1 MLIVGTVC
9 SLACVLGPV
18 WLARLGLV
26 PALGAAFVSC
36 WLAWR
41 EIGLERRAHAAAM
54 LSASRRHGAQLSEE
68 RRHNTAVLTA
78 MSGRLEASNTLAV
91 SRGATIHQLRH
102 EIARLNGDVNGLRGA
117 NGRLTRDLNFRNAA
131 IAELRETI
139 AERESE
145 LAALLA
151 AAEDAAT
158 DCAQDAATRRGEAE
172 ADITSAPD
180 AEIHRLPSRA
190 VGTHATTDVPVE
202 QALGDDGAERRNAA
216 YLAAD
221 AAIAMPNYE
230 EDRRLG

>member
-1 MLIVGTVC
+1 
-9 SLACVLGPV
+9 
-18 WLARLGLV
+18 
-26 PALGAAFVSC
+26 
-36 WLAWR
+36 
-41 EIGLERRAHAAAM
+41 
-54 LSASRRHGAQLSEE
+54 
-68 RRHNTAVLTA
+68 
-78 MSGRLEASNTLAV
+78 
-91 SRGATIHQLRH
+91 LRH

-151 AAEDAAT
+151 AAEGAAT
-158 DCAQDAATRRGEAE
+158 DRAQDAATMRGEEE
-172 ADITSAPD
+172 ADITSGPD

-202 QALGDDGAERRNAA
+202 QPLGDDGAERRNAA